1 MENESHSGVDT
12 QGGARRVLVW
22 DLPTRLFHWLAAILV
37 GVAYATWRLN
47 WMDWHAWA
55 GNALLSLLLFR
66 LLWGF
71 FGSDTARFA
80 RFIASPR
87 RVVRHLARI
96 LRREPD
102 RRIGHNPAGGWMV
115 LLLIGLLLVECLT
128 GLYVL
133 NEVADKGL
141 LTPLAPAELSD
152 VITTL
157 HRIFWD
163 LLLGAVVVHVLA
175 ILLYAVAKRQNLV
188 GPMFTGW
195 KTLPGSLPPPRM
207 VGTGRAI
214 LLFGLSILAVAGL
227 AGFL

>member
-1 MENESHSGVDT
+1 MENENHSGGGT
-12 QGGARRVLVW
+12 ERGARRVVVW
-22 DLPTRLFHWLAAILV
+22 DLPTRLVHWLAAILV

-47 WMDWHAWA
+47 WMDWHAWT
-55 GNALLSLLLFR
+55 GDALLCLVLFR

-71 FGSDTARFA
+71 FGSETARFA
-80 RFIASPR
+80 HFLAPPR
-87 RVVRHLARI
+87 RGIRHLARI

-152 VITTL
+152 MITTL

-163 LLLGAVVVHVLA
+163 VLLGAVVVHVLA
-175 ILLYAVAKRQNLV
+175 ILLYAVAKGQNLV

-195 KTLPGSLPPPRM
+195 KMLPGSPPPPRM
-207 VGTGRAI
+207 VGLGRAM
-214 LLFGLSILAVAGL
+214 LLFGLSVLAVAGL